1 MSRKS
6 KKPRQDGRIKA
17 EAPSR
22 KDILSLLEDRGRP
35 LQRRDIVERLNVVS
49 DDSRETAGKF
59 CGDVFAPWS
68 VMDSWSKTGATLT
81 VCRPRWTW

>member
-6 KKPRQDGRIKA
+6 KKPRQDGRINA

-49 DDSRETAGKF
+49 DDSREAAGH
-59 CGDVFAPWS
+59 CS
-68 VMDSWSKTGATLT
+68 GATLSS
-81 VCRPRWTW
+81 V